1 MVSGQ
6 NWEISA
12 ATVEHVQPYL
22 DSLAYRLDTE
32 EGSIVFAGDTR
43 PCDNLTELAADVDL
57 LVLECVRLHEDHA
70 GSHAEDFETDTYGAA
85 QTAVGMLVSRSCS
98 YATRACR

>member
-1 MVSGQ
+1 M
-6 NWEISA
+6 
-12 ATVEHVQPYL
+12 
-22 DSLAYRLDTE
+22 
-32 EGSIVFAGDTR
+32 
-43 PCDNLTELAADVDL
+43 

-98 YATRACR
+98 YAHQSLPLEEPESKVQAIGEVRSIYKGPTIWGEELMEVRWG